1 MIVEF
6 LNNNFNSVGDL
17 GKVDKFIDDINLD
30 KSKNQENIEAKLR
43 SSNDDGNRYQDESNV
58 VNELIQ
64 QVSQI
69 INSHECQESEEA
81 GGKFYD
87 GLEQINLLIS
97 QYGDIEFLNKTKE
110 ALIERI
116 ELEKENDIFN
126 SYNEVI
132 SDINNLLEYHL
143 KESVIFET
151 TENKDEQQQQDIVI
165 HCYLNQLKKI
175 NEKINEFQE
184 IEKDREE
191 KKYFNNLIQKLSKI
205 INQSEVNTISS
216 IRSIFE
222 KRLINSIK
230 LIKINEITDI
240 NQINELKDTEE
251 LNKLRINFKDLI
263 YLQSYDYLNK
273 LNNYPNTLW
282 SFDKLIEITFK
293 FKFIYH
299 FEDHNNI
306 ELNKFEIYLNFFKNY
321 LNKNFKNF
329 EIILNNNFIFKDTNY
344 EGEIFLYN
352 LIKSMLIPLKE
363 KLFNSINLI
372 INNDKELSNFAI
384 ELTEFDKY
392 LIENFGFNPN
402 YSFNNNNNTSGN
414 DQWSGLIGDLIL
426 FNTKIF
432 NKWLSNEKLFVSHRY
447 DEIVNTNQNESEIS
461 INKDDDKYKSKSKNN
476 KNNKLILQPFSIDF
490 DIVKDGET
498 KPTNSSINLKN
509 LIENITKTFEN
520 LSLKFQLKIISEVQL
535 KLLDF
540 YFEKLVNGLD
550 ALNLYKIEEI
560 NLNDDGVTV
569 KYLERILR
577 IFNSSEYMIENMQK
591 WNEEIVFIEL
601 WNSINDNNDN
611 CFFTSVINN
620 YNIKINEKIFKI
632 INNYFEK
639 LINNNFKFYYNM
651 NQWTNENINEINNNE
666 INFTIK
672 LIKNELIFLKKSVNF
687 KNYLNIKIRI
697 SKIILKFFNEKIL
710 KNFKINIINS
720 NKLEKD
726 LNYIIE
732 SIELPKLIEYKQFEQ
747 CIIVL
752 TDKEKEKD
760 VNQLKIKYKL
770 DLIDDKLIKEMV
782 LRRG

>member
-6 LNNNFNSVGDL
+6 LNKNFNSVGDL
-17 GKVDKFIDDINLD
+17 AKVDKFIDDINLD
-30 KSKNQENIEAKLR
+30 KVKNQQNIEEKLR
-43 SSNDDGNRYQDESNV
+43 ASNDRNGYHDELNV
-58 VNELIQ
+58 VNDMIQ

-69 INSHECQESEEA
+69 INSYECPELHQ
-81 GGKFYD
+81 GGEGSNKSYN
-87 GLEQINLLIS
+87 GLDQIDSLIS
-97 QYGDIEFLNKTKE
+97 QYGNIDFLIKTKE

-116 ELEKENDIFN
+116 ELEKENSIFN
-126 SYNEVI
+126 SYNEVVT
-132 SDINNLLEYHL
+132 DINNLLEYHL
-143 KESVIFET
+143 RESIVFET
-151 TENKDEQQQQDIVI
+151 DSINNHDEQDSVI
-165 HCYLNQLKKI
+165 HCYLNQLKRI

-191 KKYFNNLIQKLSKI
+191 KIYFNNLIQRLSKI
-205 INQSEVNTISS
+205 INQSEGTNNS

-240 NQINELKDTEE
+240 NKISE
-251 LNKLRINFKDLI
+251 LNDSKELETLRLNFKDLI

-273 LNNYPNTLW
+273 LNNYPSTLW
-282 SFDKLIEITFK
+282 SFDKLVEITFK

-299 FEDHNNI
+299 FEDHNNK

-321 LNKNFKNF
+321 LNKNFKIF
-329 EIILNNNFIFKDTNY
+329 EIIFNNNFIFKDTDY

-372 INNDKELSNFAI
+372 INNDKELSNFVI

-402 YSFNNNNNTSGN
+402 YSFNNNNS

-432 NKWLSNEKLFVSHRY
+432 NKWLNNEKLFVSHRY
-447 DEIVNTNQNESEIS
+447 DEIVNNTNQNESELPS
-461 INKDDDKYKSKSKNN
+461 IKHIHNHNDEKNK
-476 KNNKLILQPFSIDF
+476 KLILQPFKIDF

-550 ALNLYKIEEI
+550 ALNFYKIEETSSNI
-560 NLNDDGVTV
+560 SNEDKKDTV
-569 KYLERILR
+569 KYLERVLR
-577 IFNSSEYMIENMQK
+577 IYNSSEYMIENMK
-591 WNEEIVFIEL
+591 IWNEEIVFIEL
-601 WNSINDNNDN
+601 WNSISENNEN

-620 YNIKINEKIFKI
+620 YNTKINEKVFKI
-632 INNYFEK
+632 LNNYFEK
-639 LINNNFKFYYNM
+639 MVNNNFKFYYDM
-651 NQWTNENINEINNNE
+651 NQWTIDNINEINNNE
-666 INFTIK
+666 LNFAIK
-672 LIKNELIFLKKSVNF
+672 LIKSELNFLQKSINF

-710 KNFKINIINS
+710 KNFKINVTNS
-720 NKLEKD
+720 NKLRQD
-726 LNYIIE
+726 LNYIIK

-747 CIIVL
+747 CITVL
-752 TDKEKEKD
+752 TDRDKNKD
-760 VNQLKIKYKL
+760 VTQLKAKYRL